1 MKTKKLSKQ
10 TKLTLHEKQYF
21 CKNLNVNKE
30 LSRWKFLRAA
40 LSIDGTIIGN
50 K

>member
-1 MKTKKLSKQ
+1 MKTKKLSEQ
-10 TKLTLHEKQYF
+10 TTLT
-21 CKNLNVNKE
+21 CTKNNIFVKALNVNKE
-30 LSRWKFLRAA
+30 LSHWKFFKAA

>member
-1 MKTKKLSKQ
+1 MKTKKLSVQ

-21 CKNLNVNKE
+21 RKNAQRKE
-30 LSRWKFLRAA
+30 LSRWKFFKAA
-40 LSIDGTIIGN
+40 LSTGGTIIGN